1 MRITVNKLDNGYT
14 MQKTAIVP
22 DTRATAPLGD
32 FVEQKTKLVFTSKE
46 LLLAYLTE
54 QL

>member
-14 MQKTAIVP
+14 MQKTAMQTQMDGLEPPAIEVK
-22 DTRATAPLGD
+22 
-32 FVEQKTKLVFTSKE
+32 VKLVFTSKE